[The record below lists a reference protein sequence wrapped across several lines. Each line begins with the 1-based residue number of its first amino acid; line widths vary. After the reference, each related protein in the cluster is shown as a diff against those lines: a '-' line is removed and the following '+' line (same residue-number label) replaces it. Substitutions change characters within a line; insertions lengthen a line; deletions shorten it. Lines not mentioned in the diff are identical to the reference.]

1 MSVRKS
7 RCQSR
12 RGRRRQRWI
21 SSWELNPPTQ
31 DLQTVVWFM
40 MERGNESVRNGATRR
55 VIRATNL
62 HGAHPMMGAQ
72 DFDERQIALDQL
84 LPYVF
89 GVRELHFSYDDGV
102 VEIQQSIGNGAALR
116 AILTIADHRGA
127 QESLA
132 VDRAQNVLNAPLVVQ
147 SNLLLTS
154 APRGARHYTG
164 VQVDPRGE
172 RLEGHRRD

>member
-21 SSWELNPPTQ
+21 LSWELNPPTQ
-31 DLQTVVWFM
+31 DLQAVVWFM
-40 MERGNESVRNGATRR
+40 MERRNELVRHPLCG

-62 HGAHPMMGAQ
+62 HGTHPMMGAQ

-102 VEIQQSIGNGAALR
+102 VEIQQSIGNGATRSAV
-116 AILTIADHRGA
+116 LTIADHRGA

>member
-21 SSWELNPPTQ
+21 LSWELNPPTQ

-40 MERGNESVRNGATRR
+40 MERRNESVRNGATRR

-62 HGAHPMMGAQ
+62 HGAHPMMGTQ
-72 DFDERQIALDQL
+72 DFDERKVSFDQL
-84 LPYVF
+84 FPHVF
-89 GVRELHFSYDDGV
+89 GVRELDLSYDDGIV
-102 VEIQQSIGNGAALR
+102 KVQQSVRNGAAHT
-116 AILTIADHRGA
+116 AVLTITDHRGA

-132 VDRAQNVLNAPLVVQ
+132 VDR
-147 SNLLLTS
+147 S
-154 APRGARHYTG
+154 
-164 VQVDPRGE
+164 
-172 RLEGHRRD
+172 